1 MRVRAQT
8 VIPVFG
14 KKCTRSPDSIL
25 TEKKSATISEKSLAV
40 WSHPPQDVTEPT
52 AYKDLRQAFPRH
64 RSRILYDICTTVSR
78 TSSVRDRTAY
88 VPGPYSPSRETS
100 RSQSVAMANDS
111 LEDKQTVSDFLPTQ
125 NQTANV
131 STQAGGSLKGTIYS
145 LWQTS
150 SAASEEGVCPRDN
163 TCRGLCAPI
172 AHTGGAASL
181 ALYTAHSSGFLP
193 GFVSKATPPE
203 CGSMKEDG
211 YNVKMKLP
219 VTEQLVTLW
228 VLFVFIVV
236 ANSLTE
242 QLVTLWVLFVF
253 IVVGNSLVLLIMW
266 LERNKRSRMNF
277 FILNLAIADLSAG
290 LFNVLPEIVHRF
302 VVEWIAGNTLCKI
315 VKYTQA
321 VLLYASTY
329 VLVAMSIDRYDAIV
343 HPLQFIR
350 EHKSKVMI
358 GMAWGLA
365 CVFSVPSPVIFAVRL
380 QPNGE
385 RQCWAEWPEDWY
397 WVPYMT
403 VVAAIVFFIP
413 LGIISYGYSPP
424 PSCTVALYITN
435 KFYETKRPPLVVT
448 YITLSYLDSICY
460 IAIIV
465 KIWKRGKG
473 MAYDGHIPRSRAPS
487 EQQDTIWL
495 QTHNLAVRDPL
506 KRTKWSPD
514 TQRRCSSNGFTTRA
528 KARTIKLSV
537 AIILAFI
544 CCWSPYFLF
553 DILDNYNVLPDTAAK
568 EEASLIIQN
577 LPALNSAINPIIYGF
592 CSTKL
597 YRKLRKIAVINWIAV
612 HIFRLPEA
620 HREGPKSTKRPD
632 SLGAHLDR
640 TTALTD
646 ASTDVSSC
654 RKISKNSDVVV
665 GSPTAFLCPRNA
677 GARSSHVTGNA
688 GARSSHVR
696 SARLLQA
703 DDAAVTSSHRRPA
716 PPIALC
722 VITEQAAGSVRRK
735 SSQEV
740 GTPTKGFDAVTP
752 QALLRRC
759 LSAAEI
765 TSAV

>member
-1 MRVRAQT
+1 MAN
-8 VIPVFG
+8 G
-14 KKCTRSPDSIL
+14 
-25 TEKKSATISEKSLAV
+25 
-40 WSHPPQDVTEPT
+40 
-52 AYKDLRQAFPRH
+52 
-64 RSRILYDICTTVSR
+64 
-78 TSSVRDRTAY
+78 
-88 VPGPYSPSRETS
+88 SRE
-100 RSQSVAMANDS
+100 D
-111 LEDKQTVSDFLPTQ
+111 EQTVSDFLPTQ

-145 LWQTS
+145 LWQYS
-150 SAASEEGVCPRDN
+150 
-163 TCRGLCAPI
+163 
-172 AHTGGAASL
+172 
-181 ALYTAHSSGFLP
+181 F
-193 GFVSKATPPE
+193 K
-203 CGSMKEDG
+203 
-211 YNVKMKLP
+211 
-219 VTEQLVTLW
+219 
-228 VLFVFIVV
+228 
-236 ANSLTE
+236 TE

-413 LGIISYGYSPP
+413 LGIIS
-424 PSCTVALYITN
+424 
-435 KFYETKRPPLVVT
+435 
-448 YITLSYLDSICY
+448 ICY

-473 MAYDGHIPRSRAPS
+473 MAYDGHIPRSR
-487 EQQDTIWL
+487 
-495 QTHNLAVRDPL
+495 
-506 KRTKWSPD
+506 
-514 TQRRCSSNGFTTRA
+514 RRCSSNGFTTRA

-677 GARSSHVTGNA
+677 GARSSYVTGNT
-688 GARSSHVR
+688 GARSCHVR

-722 VITEQAAGSVRRK
+722 VITEQTAGSERRK

>member
-1 MRVRAQT
+1 MAN
-8 VIPVFG
+8 G
-14 KKCTRSPDSIL
+14 
-25 TEKKSATISEKSLAV
+25 
-40 WSHPPQDVTEPT
+40 
-52 AYKDLRQAFPRH
+52 
-64 RSRILYDICTTVSR
+64 
-78 TSSVRDRTAY
+78 
-88 VPGPYSPSRETS
+88 SRE
-100 RSQSVAMANDS
+100 D
-111 LEDKQTVSDFLPTQ
+111 EQTVSDFLSTQ

-131 STQAGGSLKGTIYS
+131 STQAGGSLRGTIYS
-145 LWQTS
+145 LWQ
-150 SAASEEGVCPRDN
+150 
-163 TCRGLCAPI
+163 
-172 AHTGGAASL
+172 
-181 ALYTAHSSGFLP
+181 
-193 GFVSKATPPE
+193 
-203 CGSMKEDG
+203 
-211 YNVKMKLP
+211 
-219 VTEQLVTLW
+219 
-228 VLFVFIVV
+228 
-236 ANSLTE
+236 TE

-413 LGIISYGYSPP
+413 LGIIS
-424 PSCTVALYITN
+424 
-435 KFYETKRPPLVVT
+435 
-448 YITLSYLDSICY
+448 ICY

-506 KRTKWSPD
+506 KKTKWSPD

-722 VITEQAAGSVRRK
+722 VITEQTAGSERRK